1 MVNNRIKK
9 TLTDRI
15 FDGFNVTLMLV
26 LLVVFAWPL
35 WFVIIA
41 SFSDPNAVLLGEVLL
56 FPKGFRLNS
65 YEAIIKYKQIWVGYK
80 NSIFYTLFGTV
91 LNMVMSVLFAY
102 PMSDKTFAAKKPL
115 MVFFMISMYFSGGL
129 VPTFLLLK
137 NMHILNTSYVFV
149 LVGALSVY
157 NALII
162 RSYFQNSIPG
172 ELNEAAILDGAGK
185 GMYLM
190 KVVLPLSKPVFAV
203 VALYYAVGHWNSYT
217 KGLYYIYD
225 QELYPLQNIL
235 RELLVSSRMLSDL
248 IQTDPDL
255 YQEAI
260 ETAQAMKYSVIIAAA
275 LPMMIAYPFIQKH
288 FVKGVMV
295 GAVKG

>member
-1 MVNNRIKK
+1 MHIKK

-15 FDGFNVTLMLV
+15 FDVFNVSFMILM
-26 LLVVFAWPL
+26 LVVFAWPL

-41 SFSDPNAVLLGEVLL
+41 SFSNPEAVIRGEVLL
-56 FPKGFRLNS
+56 WPKGFNLNG
-65 YEAIIKYKQIWVGYK
+65 YMEILKYKQIWVGYK
-80 NSIFYTLFGTV
+80 NSILYTLFGTI

-102 PMSDKTFAAKKPL
+102 PMSDKTFALKKPL

-129 VPTFLLLK
+129 VPMFLLLK
-137 NMHILNTSYVFV
+137 NMHILNTPFVFV
-149 LVGALSVY
+149 LVGAISIY
-157 NALII
+157 NSLII

-185 GMYLM
+185 GMYLV

-235 RELLVSSRMLSDL
+235 RELLTSSKMLQDL
-248 IQTDPDL
+248 MNDPEMYL
-255 YQEAI
+255 EAL
-260 ETAQAMKYSVIIAAA
+260 ETARTMKYSVIIAAA
-275 LPMMIAYPFIQKH
+275 LPMMILYPFIQKH

>member
-1 MVNNRIKK
+1 MHIKK

-15 FDGFNVTLMLV
+15 FDVFNVSFMIL

-41 SFSDPNAVLLGEVLL
+41 SFSNPEAVIRGEVLL
-56 FPKGFRLNS
+56 WPKGFNLNG
-65 YEAIIKYKQIWVGYK
+65 YMEILKYKQIWVGYK
-80 NSIFYTLFGTV
+80 NSILYTLFGTI

-102 PMSDKTFAAKKPL
+102 PMSDKTFALKKPL

-129 VPTFLLLK
+129 VPMFLLLK
-137 NMHILNTSYVFV
+137 NMHILNTPFVFV
-149 LVGALSVY
+149 LVGAISIY
-157 NALII
+157 NSLII

-185 GMYLM
+185 GMYLV

-225 QELYPLQNIL
+225 PELYPLQNIL
-235 RELLVSSRMLSDL
+235 RELLTSSKMLQDL
-248 IQTDPDL
+248 MNDPEMYL
-255 YQEAI
+255 EAL
-260 ETAQAMKYSVIIAAA
+260 ETARTMKYSVIIAAA
-275 LPMMIAYPFIQKH
+275 LPMMIMYPFIQKH

>member
-1 MVNNRIKK
+1 MHIKK

-15 FDGFNVTLMLV
+15 FDVFNVSFMIL

-41 SFSDPNAVLLGEVLL
+41 SFSNPEAVLLGEVLL
-56 FPKGFRLNS
+56 WPKGFNLNG
-65 YEAIIKYKQIWVGYK
+65 YMEILKYKQIWVGYK
-80 NSIFYTLFGTV
+80 NSILYTLFGTI

-102 PMSDKTFAAKKPL
+102 PMSDKTFALKKPL

-129 VPTFLLLK
+129 VPMFLLLK
-137 NMHILNTSYVFV
+137 NMHILNTPFVFV
-149 LVGALSVY
+149 LVGAISIY
-157 NALII
+157 NSLII

-185 GMYLM
+185 GMYLV

-225 QELYPLQNIL
+225 PELYPLQNIL
-235 RELLVSSRMLSDL
+235 RELLTSSKMLQDL
-248 IQTDPDL
+248 MNDPEMYL
-255 YQEAI
+255 EAL
-260 ETAQAMKYSVIIAAA
+260 ETARTMKYSVIIAAA
-275 LPMMIAYPFIQKH
+275 LPMMIMYPFIQKH